1 MENYCV
7 GFFFKYINEGK
18 FHLVY
23 RQYHAMKTST
33 FFPEVTVS
41 YKAFKRQTEM
51 MIRAATGGI
60 RILFGPL
67 GKGQEDLNII
77 LPTSFLEES
86 DLLFPSTV
94 IPSNLKN
101 REKCQGKESRK
112 GNGNII
118 QFLKGDQRTVK
129 KHRSRVNCWA
139 GQQLRQ

>member
-1 MENYCV
+1 
-7 GFFFKYINEGK
+7 
-18 FHLVY
+18 
-23 RQYHAMKTST
+23 
-33 FFPEVTVS
+33 
-41 YKAFKRQTEM
+41 

-67 GKGQEDLNII
+67 GKGQNDLKICLINIL

-101 REKCQGKESRK
+101 RENCQGKESRK

-118 QFLKGDQRTVK
+118 QFLKRDQRTVK

-139 GQQLRQ
+139 GQQL